1 MRLYGVLSIWRLV
14 LFSVLGF
21 LSLVSL
27 GKHVVVFFSL
37 FHELNITILV
47 AASIMIV
54 SYLILMV
61 VGLTLLAGITS
72 FVDVIFMTMVTI
84 RLVIQ

>member
-1 MRLYGVLSIWRLV
+1 MRLYGVLSIWRSV

>member
-1 MRLYGVLSIWRLV
+1 VRLYGVLSIWLLV
-14 LFSVLGF
+14 SSIVLGF

-37 FHELNITILV
+37 CHELNITILV

-54 SYLILMV
+54 PYLILMV
-61 VGLTLLAGITS
+61 VGPTLLAGITS
-72 FVDVIFMTMVTI
+72 FVDVIFMTVVTI

>member
-1 MRLYGVLSIWRLV
+1 VRLYGVLSIWRLV

-21 LSLVSL
+21 LSLVL
-27 GKHVVVFFSL
+27 MGKHVVVFFSL
-37 FHELNITILV
+37 CHELNITILV
-47 AASIMIV
+47 AASTMIV
-54 SYLILMV
+54 PYLILMI

-84 RLVIQ
+84 RFVIQ